1 VRGRKKSGSRA
12 APPGEQI
19 LTHRVRGRA
28 AKDASFPV
36 APARVELPVDYGVV
50 LADLKAR
57 LERER
62 LRVIIAANSAMVLL
76 YWDLGRVILDQQ
88 ARGDGEPA

>member
-1 VRGRKKSGSRA
+1 
-12 APPGEQI
+12 
-19 LTHRVRGRA
+19 
-28 AKDASFPV
+28 
-36 APARVELPVDYGVV
+36 VDYGVV

-76 YWDLGRVILDQQ
+76 Y
-88 ARGDGEPA
+88 